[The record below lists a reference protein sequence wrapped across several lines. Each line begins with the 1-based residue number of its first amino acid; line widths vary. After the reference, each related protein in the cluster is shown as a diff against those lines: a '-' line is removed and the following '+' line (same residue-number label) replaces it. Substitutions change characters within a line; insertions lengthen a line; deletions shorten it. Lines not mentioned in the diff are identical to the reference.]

1 MNTRKY
7 KKLNQP
13 KSNTKSKTLKK
24 RHHTKPPTPETKTI
38 PPKKSLYASKTHK
51 GDKILEHAEKQEEK
65 THDHCL
71 KDNITW
77 LSNFTVAK
85 IYKNESNHLYKWKVN
100 KPTELVKTT
109 PKNEAFFEQVF
120 RNATHQLKPFLK
132 SSSKVHKEHKE
143 HKEHKYF
150 KMTPNEKALYEFKF
164 VFGYLTLEE
173 QYEFLSLLNEVR
185 KNVQNEVQ
193 NEVRKNVQN
202 EVKNI
207 NQTALTAAITYYR
220 IQKLSSKILNS
231 NTSTPKQKYNRIS
244 FYELDKHVVNN
255 LCKALQTTSQ
265 PTHPNL
271 QKIEGIYQSYKLKSF
286 WYPSFLKYSKNLEEY
301 ILFNPQHEL
310 SYVGEIE

>member
-7 KKLNQP
+7 KKYNQP
-13 KSNTKSKTLKK
+13 PKSKTKTLKK
-24 RHHTKPPTPETKTI
+24 RHHLPPKNQTPETKTI
-38 PPKKSLYASKTHK
+38 PPNKSLYASKTFK

-132 SSSKVHKEHKE
+132 SSSKEN
-143 HKEHKYF
+143 KEHKYF

-173 QYEFLSLLNEVR
+173 QYEFLSLLNEVH
-185 KNVQNEVQ
+185 KNVQNK
-193 NEVRKNVQN
+193 NE
-202 EVKNI
+202 NI
-207 NQTALTAAITYYR
+207 NQTALLAAITYYR
-220 IQKLSSKILNS
+220 IQNLSSKILKS
-231 NTSTPKQKYNRIS
+231 NNSTPKQKYNRIS

-255 LCKALQTTSQ
+255 LCKALQTTHQ
-265 PTHPNL
+265 KHPNL

>member
-7 KKLNQP
+7 KKYNHQ
-13 KSNTKSKTLKK
+13 SNTKSKTLKK
-24 RHHTKPPTPETKTI
+24 RHHHTPETKTI
-38 PPKKSLYASKTHK
+38 PPNKSLYASKTYK
-51 GDKILEHAEKQEEK
+51 GDTILEHAEKQEEK

-120 RNATHQLKPFLK
+120 RNATHELKPFLK
-132 SSSKVHKEHKE
+132 SSSKVHKVHKV

-173 QYEFLSLLNEVR
+173 QYEFLSLLNEVH

-193 NEVRKNVQN
+193 NKNL
-202 EVKNI
+202 
-207 NQTALTAAITYYR
+207 NQTAILAAITYYR
-220 IQKLSSKILNS
+220 IQNLSSKILKS
-231 NTSTPKQKYNRIS
+231 NNSTPKQKYNRIS
-244 FYELDKHVVNN
+244 FYELDKHVANN

-265 PTHPNL
+265 PTHPKL

>member
-7 KKLNQP
+7 KKYNQQS
-13 KSNTKSKTLKK
+13 KSKTNTKTLKK
-24 RHHTKPPTPETKTI
+24 RHHPTPETKTI
-38 PPKKSLYASKTHK
+38 PPKKSLYASKTYK
-51 GDKILEHAEKQEEK
+51 GDTILEHAEKQEEK

-109 PKNEAFFEQVF
+109 PKNETFFEQVF

-132 SSSKVHKEHKE
+132 SSSKEHKVHKEHKQ

-173 QYEFLSLLNEVR
+173 QYEFLSLLNEV
-185 KNVQNEVQ
+185 QNEVQ
-193 NEVRKNVQN
+193 KNVHQ
-202 EVKNI
+202 KNKKI
-207 NQTALTAAITYYR
+207 NQTALLAARNYYR

-244 FYELDKHVVNN
+244 FYELDKHVLNN
-255 LCKALQTTSQ
+255 LCKALQTTTH

-310 SYVGEIE
+310 IYVDEIE

>member
-7 KKLNQP
+7 KKYHRP
-13 KSNTKSKTLKK
+13 KTKTKTLKK
-24 RHHTKPPTPETKTI
+24 RNHIPKNPTPETKTI
-38 PPKKSLYASKTHK
+38 PPNKSLYASKIYK
-51 GDKILEHAEKQEEK
+51 GDKILERAEKQEEK

-77 LSNFTVAK
+77 LSNLSVAK

-120 RNATHQLKPFLK
+120 RNAAHQSKPFLK
-132 SSSKVHKEHKE
+132 SSSKEDKED
-143 HKEHKYF
+143 KYF

-173 QYEFLSLLNEVR
+173 QYEFLSLLNEVQN
-185 KNVQNEVQ
+185 KVQNEVQ
-193 NEVRKNVQN
+193 KNVQN
-202 EVKNI
+202 KNKNKNI

-220 IQKLSSKILNS
+220 IQKLSSTFLKS
-231 NTSTPKQKYNRIS
+231 NTSTTKQKYNRIS
-244 FYELDKHVVNN
+244 FYELDKHVANN
-255 LCKALQTTSQ
+255 LCKALQTTD
-265 PTHPNL
+265 PNL
-271 QKIEGIYQSYKLKSF
+271 QKIEGIYQSYKIKSF

-310 SYVGEIE
+310 IYVGEIE